1 MDQNQNEDQG
11 SIDLIKIDATYLV
24 RLVGGSKTT
33 KGSFWAFDEHAN
45 EYYIGPSLVKNNP
58 EKINQLVNKEL
69 TYWALIQKVIWGGS
83 WDDKEVE
90 EVMILT
96 EEEKSCENFRDL
108 LKSLNRVRLEKV
120 EKFET
125 LLESIKKGE
134 SPIKIEELENQ
145 VGNLDEIITSTSAK
159 LDKYKGWMEINW

>member
-145 VGNLDEIITSTSAK
+145 VGILDEIITSTSAK